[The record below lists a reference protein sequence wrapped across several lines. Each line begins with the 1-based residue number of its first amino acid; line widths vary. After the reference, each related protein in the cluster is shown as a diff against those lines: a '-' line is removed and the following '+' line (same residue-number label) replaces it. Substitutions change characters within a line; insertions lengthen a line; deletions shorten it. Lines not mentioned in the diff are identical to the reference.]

1 MSKSK
6 IEWTGSTWNPITGC
20 TKYSDGCTNCYAE
33 KMANRLKNMGLKKYE
48 NSFTLTLHYENI
60 EDPLFMKK
68 PQTIFVCSM
77 SDIFHKDVPDEF
89 ILKLFEVMNKAYWHT
104 FQVLTKRAERIKEL
118 NDSITWTKNIWLG
131 TTVESEKVTHRIDY
145 LRESGA
151 YIKFLSIEPLLTPIN
166 DLKLKNIDW
175 VIVGG
180 ESGAKARPMLKE
192 WVVDIKN
199 QCNTQYVPFFFKQWG
214 GKNKKKAGRLLDNN
228 TYDEMPK
235 KITED
240 IFG

>member
-6 IEWTGSTWNPITGC
+6 IEWAGSTWNPITGC

-48 NSFTLTLHYENI
+48 NAFNLTLHYENI

-89 ILKLFEVMNKAYWHT
+89 ILKLFEVMNKAHWHT

-118 NDSITWTKNIWLG
+118 NDLITWTKNIWLG
-131 TTVESEKVTHRIDY
+131 TTVESQKVTHRINY

-166 DLKLKNIDW
+166 NLNLKNIDW

-199 QCNTQYVPFFFKQWG
+199 QCNTQDVPFFFKQWG

-235 KITED
+235 KITEG

>member
-48 NSFTLTLHYENI
+48 NAFNLTLHYENI

-89 ILKLFEVMNKAYWHT
+89 ILKLFEVMNKAHWHT

-131 TTVESEKVTHRIDY
+131 TTVESQKVTHRIDY

-151 YIKFLSIEPLLTPIN
+151 YIKFLSIEPLLTPIIN
-166 DLKLKNIDW
+166 LNLKNIDW

-199 QCNTQYVPFFFKQWG
+199 QCNIQNVPFFFKQWG

-235 KITED
+235 KITEGL
-240 IFG
+240 FG

>member
-89 ILKLFEVMNKAYWHT
+89 ILKLFEVMNKAHWHT

-151 YIKFLSIEPLLTPIN
+151 YIKFLSIEPLLSPIN
-166 DLKLKNIDW
+166 DLKL
-175 VIVGG
+175 
-180 ESGAKARPMLKE
+180 
-192 WVVDIKN
+192 
-199 QCNTQYVPFFFKQWG
+199 
-214 GKNKKKAGRLLDNN
+214 
-228 TYDEMPK
+228 
-235 KITED
+235 
-240 IFG
+240 

>member
-6 IEWTGSTWNPITGC
+6 IEWTGTTWNPITGC
-20 TKYSDGCTNCYAE
+20 TKYSDGCINCYAE

-48 NSFTLTLHYENI
+48 NAFNLTLHYENI

-89 ILKLFEVMNKAYWHT
+89 ILKLFEAMNKAHWHT

-151 YIKFLSIEPLLTPIN
+151 YIKFLSIEPLLSPIN

-192 WVVDIKN
+192 WVIDIKN
-199 QCNTQYVPFFFKQWG
+199 QCNVQDVPFFFKQWG
-214 GKNKKKAGRLLDNN
+214 GKNKKKAGRILNNN

-235 KITED
+235 KIIE
-240 IFG
+240 GV

>member
-48 NSFTLTLHYENI
+48 NAFNLTLHYENI

-89 ILKLFEVMNKAYWHT
+89 ILKLFEVMNKAHWHT

-131 TTVESEKVTHRIDY
+131 TTVESQKVTHRIDY

-151 YIKFLSIEPLLTPIN
+151 YIKFLSIEPLLTPIIN
-166 DLKLKNIDW
+166 LNLKNIDW

-192 WVVDIKN
+192 WVIDIKN
-199 QCNTQYVPFFFKQWG
+199 QCNTQDVPFFFKQWG

-235 KITED
+235 KITEGL
-240 IFG
+240 FG

>member
-48 NSFTLTLHYENI
+48 NSFNLTLHYENI

-131 TTVESEKVTHRIDY
+131 TTVESQKVTHRIDY

-180 ESGAKARPMLKE
+180 ESGAKARPILKE

-199 QCNTQYVPFFFKQWG
+199 QCNTQDVPFFFKQWG

-235 KITED
+235 KIIENLL
-240 IFG
+240 G

>member
-1 MSKSK
+1 MAKSK

-48 NSFTLTLHYENI
+48 NAFNLTLHYENI

-89 ILKLFEVMNKAYWHT
+89 ILKLFEVMNKAHWHT

-118 NDSITWTKNIWLG
+118 NDSITWTNNIWLG
-131 TTVESEKVTHRIDY
+131 ITVESQKVTHRIDY

-151 YIKFLSIEPLLTPIN
+151 YIKFLSIEPLLTPIIN
-166 DLKLKNIDW
+166 LNLKNIDW

-199 QCNTQYVPFFFKQWG
+199 QCNIQDVPFFFKQWG

-228 TYDEMPK
+228 TYNEMPK
-235 KITED
+235 KITE
-240 IFG
+240 GV

>member
-48 NSFTLTLHYENI
+48 NSFNLTLHYENI

-180 ESGAKARPMLKE
+180 ESGAKARPILKE

-199 QCNTQYVPFFFKQWG
+199 QCNTQDVPFFFKQWG

-235 KITED
+235 KITEGL
-240 IFG
+240 FG

>member
-48 NSFTLTLHYENI
+48 NSFNLTLHYENI

-192 WVVDIKN
+192 WVIDIKN
-199 QCNTQYVPFFFKQWG
+199 QCNTQDVPFFFKQWG

-235 KITED
+235 KIIENLL
-240 IFG
+240 G

>member
-33 KMANRLKNMGLKKYE
+33 KMANRLKTMGLKKYE
-48 NSFTLTLHYENI
+48 NAFNLTLHYENI

-89 ILKLFEVMNKAYWHT
+89 ILKLFEVMNKAHWHT

-131 TTVESEKVTHRIDY
+131 TTVESQKVTHRIDY

-166 DLKLKNIDW
+166 NLNLKNIDW

-199 QCNTQYVPFFFKQWG
+199 QCNTQDVPFFFKQWG

-235 KITED
+235 KITEGL
-240 IFG
+240 FG

>member
-48 NSFTLTLHYENI
+48 NSFNLTLHYENI

-235 KITED
+235 KIIENLL
-240 IFG
+240 G

>member
-48 NSFTLTLHYENI
+48 NAFNLTLHYENI

-89 ILKLFEVMNKAYWHT
+89 ILKLFEVMNKAHWHT

-131 TTVESEKVTHRIDY
+131 TTVESQKVTHRIDY

-166 DLKLKNIDW
+166 NLNLKNIDW

-192 WVVDIKN
+192 WVIDIKN
-199 QCNTQYVPFFFKQWG
+199 QCNTQDVPFFFKQWG

-235 KITED
+235 KITEGL
-240 IFG
+240 FG

>member
-48 NSFTLTLHYENI
+48 NAFNLTLHYKNI

-89 ILKLFEVMNKAYWHT
+89 ILKLFEVMNKAHWHT

-131 TTVESEKVTHRIDY
+131 TTVESQKVTHRIDY

-166 DLKLKNIDW
+166 NLNLKNIDW

-199 QCNTQYVPFFFKQWG
+199 QCNTQDVPFFFKQWG

-235 KITED
+235 KITEG

>member
-48 NSFTLTLHYENI
+48 NSFSLTLHYENI
-60 EDPLFMKK
+60 EDPLLMKK

-89 ILKLFEVMNKAYWHT
+89 ILKLFEVMNKAHWHT

-131 TTVESEKVTHRIDY
+131 TTVESQKVIHRIDY

-192 WVVDIKN
+192 WVIDIKN
-199 QCNTQYVPFFFKQWG
+199 QCKAQDVPFFFKQWG

-235 KITED
+235 
-240 IFG
+240 

>member
-1 MSKSK
+1 
-6 IEWTGSTWNPITGC
+6 
-20 TKYSDGCTNCYAE
+20 
-33 KMANRLKNMGLKKYE
+33 
-48 NSFTLTLHYENI
+48 
-60 EDPLFMKK
+60 
-68 PQTIFVCSM
+68 M

-89 ILKLFEVMNKAYWHT
+89 ILKLFEVMNKAHWHT

-131 TTVESEKVTHRIDY
+131 TTVESQKVIHRIDY

-192 WVVDIKN
+192 WVIDIKN
-199 QCNTQYVPFFFKQWG
+199 QCKAQDVPFFFKQWG

-235 KITED
+235 
-240 IFG
+240 

>member
-1 MSKSK
+1 
-6 IEWTGSTWNPITGC
+6 
-20 TKYSDGCTNCYAE
+20 
-33 KMANRLKNMGLKKYE
+33 MANRLKNMGLKKYE

-89 ILKLFEVMNKAYWHT
+89 ILKLFEVMNKAHWHT

-151 YIKFLSIEPLLTPIN
+151 YIKFLSIEPLLSPIN

-214 GKNKKKAGRLLDNN
+214 GKNKKKAGRLLDNT

-235 KITED
+235 KIIENLL
-240 IFG
+240 G

>member
-1 MSKSK
+1 
-6 IEWTGSTWNPITGC
+6 
-20 TKYSDGCTNCYAE
+20 
-33 KMANRLKNMGLKKYE
+33 MANRLKNMGLKKYE
-48 NSFTLTLHYENI
+48 NSFNLTLHYENI

-89 ILKLFEVMNKAYWHT
+89 ILKLFEVMNKAHWHT

-131 TTVESEKVTHRIDY
+131 TTVESQKVIHRIDY

-192 WVVDIKN
+192 WVIDIKN
-199 QCNTQYVPFFFKQWG
+199 QCKAQDVPFFFKQWG

>member
-48 NSFTLTLHYENI
+48 NSFNLTLHYENI

-151 YIKFLSIEPLLTPIN
+151 YIKFLSIEPLLSPIN

-235 KITED
+235 KIIENLL
-240 IFG
+240 G